1 MHDERLEDIQC
12 FRAGTPIK
20 VTHRD
25 YSLMRTNI
33 VPNEDEVD
41 RMVKLLAYRGGS
53 AVSVYRAA

>member
-25 YSLMRTNI
+25 YGLMRINI
-33 VPNEDEVD
+33 VPNEDD
-41 RMVKLLAYRGGS
+41 RMVKLLAYREGS
-53 AVSVYRAA
+53 AVSVYRAT